1 MQHQLIQNWSTLA
14 MITDTDSKPH
24 VFFFW
29 GGGKSDYTHFGTTLF
44 WLSTK
49 KKKETNS
56 MVSKENL
63 KTIISTKW
71 GCVIIFC

>member
-24 VFFFW
+24 VFFF

-49 KKKETNS
+49 KKKKQIVWS
-56 MVSKENL
+56 QKKIL
-63 KTIISTKW
+63 KQSFLPS
-71 GCVIIFC
+71 GGV

>member
-24 VFFFW
+24 VFLG

-49 KKKETNS
+49 KKKRN
-56 MVSKENL
+56 K
-63 KTIISTKW
+63 
-71 GCVIIFC
+71 

>member
-24 VFFFW
+24 VFFL
-29 GGGKSDYTHFGTTLF
+29 GGANLTTHILVPLCFGYQL
-44 WLSTK
+44 K